1 MEPHQTLKSPD
12 SGATEKQLL
21 RLGFT
26 VDLCSSDGQNF
37 KKLIAHRFHILPA
50 LELSAAYHMK
60 KQGKR
65 FSDLERLLKL
75 ENRYDYY
82 LALNVGTPAH
92 IIKALQSALDEMKKD
107 GTYDRIK
114 QQYE

>member
-12 SGATEKQLL
+12 SGATEKQ
-21 RLGFT
+21 
-26 VDLCSSDGQNF
+26 
-37 KKLIAHRFHILPA
+37 LPA

-75 ENRYDYY
+75 ENKYDYY
-82 LALNVGTPAH
+82 LALNVGTPDH